1 MSDPAQFYCGQEP
14 DGGGWVM
21 IGGGHEG

>member
-1 MSDPAQFYCGQEP
+1 MSDPARFYCNQEP

-21 IGGGHEG
+21 IGGGHED

>member
-1 MSDPAQFYCGQEP
+1 MSDPAQFYCDQEP